1 MVELERGRHRW
12 RGDPGGVQALKTGFT
27 NEAGYN
33 LSVAAWRDGVQFL
46 TVVLGARSRAQSFLD
61 ARKLLRY
68 AFVEVGLESAETPVK
83 KAPVTKRRAPRRAVI
98 RP

>member
-1 MVELERGRHRW
+1 
-12 RGDPGGVQALKTGFT
+12 VQALKTGFT

-68 AFVEVGLESAETPVK
+68 AFGEVGLESASTPVK
-83 KAPVTKRRAPRRAVI
+83 KAPVAKRRAPRRAVI
-98 RP
+98 RR